1 MTDRRRKRDDTM
13 ADRRKDSRYNG
24 DRRKTD
30 DTMADRRRTKRQ
42 TIVHKTLYRKRQI
55 ELHEPH

>member
-1 MTDRRRKRDDTM
+1 LADRRKTDDTM
-13 ADRRKDSRYNG
+13 ADIRKTDDTMA

>member
-1 MTDRRRKRDDTM
+1 MADRRKTDDTM
-13 ADRRKDSRYNG
+13 ADRRNTDDTMA

-30 DTMADRRRTKRQ
+30 DTMADRRRIKWQ

-55 ELHEPH
+55 ELHEPN

>member
-1 MTDRRRKRDDTM
+1 M
-13 ADRRKDSRYNG
+13 ADRRKTDDTVADRRTDDTMA

>member
-1 MTDRRRKRDDTM
+1 MADIRKTDDTM
-13 ADRRKDSRYNG
+13 A